1 VTIDATA
8 GDGAPPERL
17 PWLPLLPWQRAAASG
32 LLGRREAFPHA
43 LLIHGPRGIG
53 KHALAL
59 NLAQGLLCESPR
71 DDGLPCG
78 QCAGCRYAE
87 GGGHP
92 DLLRLELLVFDD
104 ETQQLKAVETI
115 AIDRVRA
122 LIDFVQLSS
131 HRQRAKVA
139 VIAPAERMNAA
150 AANALLKTLE
160 EPPSGTFLL
169 LVAEAPGRLPP
180 TVLSRCRR
188 LAAPQPT
195 AGEARSWLAG
205 AGVADGALALA
216 LAGGAPLAAVAHA
229 DAARMAERQAWLDAL
244 ARPERLPVLAL
255 AARIDAGGKEE
266 RKQRLADA
274 IEWLLLW
281 TSDLA
286 CVTGGGA
293 VRRNPDFAA
302 ALAALAAR
310 VAPVTLF
317 RYHRR
322 LMGERALLAH
332 PLQPRLVAEA
342 LLIEYVALFG

>member
-1 VTIDATA
+1 
-8 GDGAPPERL
+8 
-17 PWLPLLPWQRAAASG
+17 
-32 LLGRREAFPHA
+32 
-43 LLIHGPRGIG
+43 
-53 KHALAL
+53 
-59 NLAQGLLCESPR
+59 
-71 DDGLPCG
+71 
-78 QCAGCRYAE
+78 
-87 GGGHP
+87 
-92 DLLRLELLVFDD
+92 
-104 ETQQLKAVETI
+104 
-115 AIDRVRA
+115 
-122 LIDFVQLSS
+122 LSS

-169 LVAEAPGRLPP
+169 LVAEAPGRLPA

-195 AGEARSWLAG
+195 ADEARSWLAD
-205 AGVADGALALA
+205 AGVADGVLALA

-286 CVTGGGA
+286 CVTGGGT